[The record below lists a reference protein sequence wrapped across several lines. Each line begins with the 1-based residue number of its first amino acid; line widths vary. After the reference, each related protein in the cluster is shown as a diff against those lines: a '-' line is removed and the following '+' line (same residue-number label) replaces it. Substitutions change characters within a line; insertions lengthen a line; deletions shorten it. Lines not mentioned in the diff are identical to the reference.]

1 MNTTPREIELKFN
14 FDHADD
20 RRLKRYLSRAAGKRP
35 ISETLV
41 SVYFDTPDL
50 QLLARGISLRVR
62 RSGKRYRQTIKV
74 ADERAAGLFDRVEW
88 EQDIKG
94 PEPDLSAAAG
104 IISDGLLNGQL
115 PESLQPV
122 FETRVRRI
130 TYHIASRGQRI
141 ELTLDQGEIDTGKR
155 RAPICELELELAQ
168 GDRGSLFE
176 FAKVLND
183 LAPLRLAVKAKAD
196 RGYELL
202 RNDIDPVDRAT
213 DIHLAPEM
221 TTQEAFRVIGNGC
234 LRQLVANEP
243 AMIAG
248 DTEAL
253 HQMRIALR
261 RLRAAMSVFANV
273 VADSDWLNIK
283 SGLRWVTGVLGPVRD
298 LDVFVTEVLVPLR
311 ANNAKEPG
319 VLNLFRDFERR
330 RARAHK
336 ETVSTIRSARFHSLV
351 LDTTAWIEVGP
362 WTRDNDDLLQLRRG
376 QSVLAHA
383 SEELTRRRRKLKR
396 KGKTFK
402 ELSPLE
408 RHMLRIATKKFR
420 YALEFFSDLFP
431 GKTRKRRCEQALSAL
446 KELQDALG
454 GLNDIA
460 VRERLASKVALS
472 KRLNPGTPG
481 TRDRAFAAGLI
492 FGSQEAHVAGLLDTA
507 EEAYT
512 RLLKVKAFWT

>member
-14 FDHADD
+14 FDQAND

-35 ISETLV
+35 ISEMLV

-74 ADERAAGLFDRVEW
+74 ADGRSAGLFDRAEW
-88 EQDIKG
+88 EQDVRG
-94 PEPDLSAAAG
+94 PEPELTAAAG
-104 IISDGLLNGQL
+104 GVPDDLLNGQL
-115 PESLQPV
+115 PGPFRPV
-122 FETRVRRI
+122 FETRVRRT
-130 TYHIASRGQRI
+130 TYNVASRGQRI

-155 RAPICELELELAQ
+155 RAPICELELELTH

-176 FAKVLND
+176 LAKALND
-183 LAPLRLAVKAKAD
+183 VAPLRLAVKAKAD

-202 RNDIDPVDRAT
+202 RNDVDPVDRAT

-221 TTQEAFRVIGNGC
+221 STQEAFRVIGNGC
-234 LRQLVANEP
+234 LRQLIANEP

-248 DTEAL
+248 DAEAL

-261 RLRAAMSVFANV
+261 RLRAAISAFANV
-273 VADSDWLNIK
+273 VADSDLQNIK
-283 SGLRWVTGVLGPVRD
+283 SELRWITGELGPARD
-298 LDVFVTEVLVPLR
+298 LDVFVAEVLVPLR

-336 ETVSTIRSARFHSLV
+336 EAVGTIRSARFNSLV
-351 LDTTAWIEVGP
+351 VDTAAWIEVGP
-362 WTRDNDDLLQLRRG
+362 WTRDNDDLLRLRRG

-396 KGKTFK
+396 KGKTLK
-402 ELSPLE
+402 ELSPRE
-408 RHMLRIATKKFR
+408 RHMLRIAAKKFR
-420 YALEFFSDLFP
+420 YALEFFWDLFP
-431 GKTRKRRCEQALSAL
+431 GKTHTREEALSAL

-460 VRERLASKVALS
+460 VRERLASKVVLS
-472 KRLNPGTPG
+472 KRAKPGAPG

-492 FGSQEAHVAGLLDTA
+492 FGSQEAHVAGLLDAA
-507 EEAYT
+507 EDAYT
-512 RLLKVKAFWT
+512 RLLKVKAFWA